1 MKIMQQL
8 KTKKKWLPALI
19 VAILVGI
26 VVILAIMFG
35 FFQRQEVF
43 DKYDVAYEIDGKLY
57 EVFPISATDIGVDKK
72 SDDKHFYFRVNSYYN
87 IDYLFRLAYKQYEI
101 NEPSTNKYYSGL
113 IDYSVAD
120 NAYVTQKDVYI
131 TNDESYATYDF
142 FDKTGQKIYSY
153 NPQET
158 STDDYIVRIK
168 PTILQGYEKSDI
180 GSYDDY
186 LDVTELFHDKLG
198 KDVKVRID
206 DDKKMVIFSIK

>member
-1 MKIMQQL
+1 MPQL
-8 KTKKKWLPALI
+8 KSKKKWLPALI
-19 VAILVGI
+19 IAILIGI
-26 VVILAIMFG
+26 IVILAIMFG

-57 EVFPISATDIGVDKK
+57 EVFPISTTDIGVDKK
-72 SDDKHFYFRVNSYYN
+72 SADKHLYFRVNSYYN

-101 NEPSTNKYYSGL
+101 NEPSRNKYYSGL

-142 FDKTGQKIYSY
+142 FDKNGKKIYSY
-153 NPQET
+153 NPEET

-186 LDVTELFHDKLG
+186 LDITALFKDKLG
-198 KDVKVRID
+198 MNVKVRMVD
-206 DDKKMVIFSIK
+206 NKKMVIFSIK

>member
-19 VAILVGI
+19 VAILIGI

-198 KDVKVRID
+198 MDVKVRID

>member
-1 MKIMQQL
+1 MQQL
-8 KTKKKWLPALI
+8 KSKKKWLPALI
-19 VAILVGI
+19 IAVFIGI
-26 VVILAIMFG
+26 IVILAIMFG

-43 DKYDVAYEIDGKLY
+43 DKYEVAYEIDGKLY

-72 SDDKHFYFRVNSYYN
+72 SKDKNLYFRVNSYYN

-131 TNDESYATYDF
+131 TNNESYATYDF
-142 FDKTGQKIYSY
+142 FDKNGKKIYSY
-153 NPQET
+153 NPEET
-158 STDDYIVRIK
+158 SNDDYIVRIK
-168 PTILQGYEKSDI
+168 PTILQGYKKSDI

-186 LDVTELFHDKLG
+186 LDITALLKDKLG
-198 KDVKVRID
+198 MDVKVRVD
-206 DDKKMVIFSIK
+206 ENKEMVIFSIK

>member
-1 MKIMQQL
+1 MQQL

>member
-1 MKIMQQL
+1 MQQL

-19 VAILVGI
+19 VAILIGI

-87 IDYLFRLAYKQYEI
+87 IDYLFRFAYKQYEI

-198 KDVKVRID
+198 MDVKVRID

>member
-1 MKIMQQL
+1 MQQL

-26 VVILAIMFG
+26 VVILAIIFG

-168 PTILQGYEKSDI
+168 PTILQGYEKSEI

-198 KDVKVRID
+198 MDVKVRID

>member
-1 MKIMQQL
+1 MPQL
-8 KTKKKWLPALI
+8 KSKKKWLPALI
-19 VAILVGI
+19 IAILIGI
-26 VVILAIMFG
+26 IVILAIMFG

-57 EVFPISATDIGVDKK
+57 EVFPISTTDIGVDKK
-72 SDDKHFYFRVNSYYN
+72 SANKHLYFRVNSYYN

-101 NEPSTNKYYSGL
+101 NEPSRNKYYSGL

-142 FDKTGQKIYSY
+142 FDKNGKKIYSY
-153 NPQET
+153 NPEET

-186 LDVTELFHDKLG
+186 LDITALFKDKLG
-198 KDVKVRID
+198 MNVKVRMD
-206 DDKKMVIFSIK
+206 DNKKMVIFSIK

>member
-168 PTILQGYEKSDI
+168 PTILQGYEKSYI

-198 KDVKVRID
+198 MDVKVRID

>member
-1 MKIMQQL
+1 MQRL

-19 VAILVGI
+19 VAILIGI

-35 FFQRQEVF
+35 FFQRQEVY
-43 DKYDVAYEIDGKLY
+43 DKYDIAYEIEGELY
-57 EVFPISATDIGVDKK
+57 EVFPISTTDIGVDKK
-72 SDDKHFYFRVNSYYN
+72 SSDKHFYFRVNSYYN

-120 NAYVTQKDVYI
+120 NAYVTQKDVYM
-131 TNDESYATYDF
+131 TKDESYATYDF
-142 FDKTGQKIYSY
+142 FDKTGKKIYTY
-153 NPQET
+153 NPEET

-186 LDVTELFHDKLG
+186 LDITALFKDKLG
-198 KDVKVRID
+198 MDVNVRID
-206 DDKKMVIFSIK
+206 DAKNMVIFSIK

>member
-1 MKIMQQL
+1 MQQL

-19 VAILVGI
+19 VAVLIGI

-198 KDVKVRID
+198 MDVKVRID

>member
-1 MKIMQQL
+1 MPQL
-8 KTKKKWLPALI
+8 KSKKKWLLALI
-19 VAILVGI
+19 IAILIGI
-26 VVILAIMFG
+26 IVILAIMFG

-57 EVFPISATDIGVDKK
+57 EVFPISTTDIGVDKK
-72 SDDKHFYFRVNSYYN
+72 SADKHLYFRVNSYYN

-101 NEPSTNKYYSGL
+101 NEPSRNKYYSGL

-142 FDKTGQKIYSY
+142 FDKNGKKIYSY
-153 NPQET
+153 NPEET

-186 LDVTELFHDKLG
+186 LDITALFKDKLG
-198 KDVKVRID
+198 MDVKVRMD
-206 DDKKMVIFSIK
+206 DNKKMVIFSIK

>member
-1 MKIMQQL
+1 MQQL

-19 VAILVGI
+19 VAILIGI

-142 FDKTGQKIYSY
+142 FDKTGQEIYSY

-198 KDVKVRID
+198 MDVKVRID

>member
-1 MKIMQQL
+1 MPQL
-8 KTKKKWLPALI
+8 KSKKKWLPALI
-19 VAILVGI
+19 IAILIGI
-26 VVILAIMFG
+26 IVILAIMFG

-57 EVFPISATDIGVDKK
+57 EVFPISTTDIGVDKK
-72 SDDKHFYFRVNSYYN
+72 SADKHLYFRVNSYYN

-101 NEPSTNKYYSGL
+101 NEPSRNKYYSRL

-142 FDKTGQKIYSY
+142 FDKNGKKIYSY
-153 NPQET
+153 NPEET

-186 LDVTELFHDKLG
+186 LDITALFKDKLG
-198 KDVKVRID
+198 MDVKVRMD
-206 DDKKMVIFSIK
+206 DNKKMVIFSIK

>member
-1 MKIMQQL
+1 MQQL

-198 KDVKVRID
+198 MDVKVRID
-206 DDKKMVIFSIK
+206 DNKKMVIFSIK

>member
-1 MKIMQQL
+1 MPQL
-8 KTKKKWLPALI
+8 KSKKKWLPALI
-19 VAILVGI
+19 IAILIGI
-26 VVILAIMFG
+26 IVILAIMFG

-57 EVFPISATDIGVDKK
+57 EVFPISTTDIGVDKK
-72 SDDKHFYFRVNSYYN
+72 SADKHLYFRVNSYYN

-101 NEPSTNKYYSGL
+101 NEPSRNKYYSGL

-142 FDKTGQKIYSY
+142 FDKNGKKIYSY
-153 NPQET
+153 NPEET

-186 LDVTELFHDKLG
+186 LDITALFKDKLRM
-198 KDVKVRID
+198 DVKVRMD
-206 DDKKMVIFSIK
+206 DNKKMVIFSIK

>member
-1 MKIMQQL
+1 MQQL
-8 KTKKKWLPALI
+8 KSKKKWLPALI
-19 VAILVGI
+19 VAVLIGILV
-26 VVILAIMFG
+26 VLAIMFG

-43 DKYDVAYEIDGKLY
+43 DKYDVAYEIEGKLY
-57 EVFPISATDIGVDKK
+57 EVFPISTTDIGVDKK
-72 SDDKHFYFRVNSYYN
+72 SENKHFYFRVNSYYN

-120 NAYVTQKDVYI
+120 NAYVTQKDVYR
-131 TNDESYATYDF
+131 TKDESYATYDF
-142 FDKTGQKIYSY
+142 FDKTGKKIYTY
-153 NPQET
+153 NPEET

-168 PTILQGYEKSDI
+168 PTILQGYKKSDI

-186 LDVTELFHDKLG
+186 LDITSLFQDKLG
-198 KDVKVRID
+198 MDVNVRID

>member
-198 KDVKVRID
+198 MDVKVRID

>member
-1 MKIMQQL
+1 MQQL

-168 PTILQGYEKSDI
+168 PTILQGYEKSYI

-198 KDVKVRID
+198 MDVKVRID

>member
-1 MKIMQQL
+1 MPQL
-8 KTKKKWLPALI
+8 KSKKKWLPALI
-19 VAILVGI
+19 IAILIGI
-26 VVILAIMFG
+26 IVILAIMFG

-57 EVFPISATDIGVDKK
+57 EVFPISTTDIGVDKK
-72 SDDKHFYFRVNSYYN
+72 SADKHLYFRVNSYYN

-101 NEPSTNKYYSGL
+101 NEPSRNKYYSGL

-142 FDKTGQKIYSY
+142 FDKNGKKIYSY
-153 NPQET
+153 NPEET
-158 STDDYIVRIK
+158 STDGYIVRIK

-186 LDVTELFHDKLG
+186 LDITALFKDKLG
-198 KDVKVRID
+198 MDVKVRMD
-206 DDKKMVIFSIK
+206 DNKKMVIFSIK

>member
-26 VVILAIMFG
+26 VVILAIIFG

-198 KDVKVRID
+198 MDVKVRID

>member
-1 MKIMQQL
+1 MQQL

-168 PTILQGYEKSDI
+168 PTILQGYEKSEI

-198 KDVKVRID
+198 MDVKVRID

>member
-1 MKIMQQL
+1 MQQL

-19 VAILVGI
+19 VAVLVG
-26 VVILAIMFG
+26 VLVILAIMFV

-57 EVFPISATDIGVDKK
+57 EVFPISTTDIGVDKK
-72 SDDKHFYFRVNSYYN
+72 SDDKHFFFRVNSYYN

-120 NAYVTQKDVYI
+120 NAYVTQKDIYM
-131 TNDESYATYDF
+131 TKDESYATYDF
-142 FDKTGQKIYSY
+142 FDKTGKKIYTY
-153 NPQET
+153 NPEET

-168 PTILQGYEKSDI
+168 PTILQGYKKSDI

-186 LDVTELFHDKLG
+186 LDITALFKDKLG
-198 KDVKVRID
+198 MDVKVRID

>member
-1 MKIMQQL
+1 MQQL

-19 VAILVGI
+19 VAILIGI

-198 KDVKVRID
+198 MDVKVRID

>member
-1 MKIMQQL
+1 MQQL

-26 VVILAIMFG
+26 VVILAIIFG

-198 KDVKVRID
+198 MDVKVRID

>member
-1 MKIMQQL
+1 MQQL

-198 KDVKVRID
+198 MDVKVRID